1 MLGNAMSALFRRPFR
16 FRLFLDQMQFVGV
29 GSLPI
34 IMLVGF
40 FSGAVSAQQ
49 AITAL
54 RIFNQERFVGAT
66 VGISLAQELAPVFT
80 GLMITARA
88 GSGMATE
95 LGSMRITEQI
105 DALSTFAVDPIQ
117 YLVTPRVIAT
127 TLIMPI
133 MGMVF
138 NIVGLLGAY
147 LFSIYFEH
155 IDLGQFIEQFTFWT
169 DPEGLHH
176 RRDEG
181 AGVRDHPVG
190 CCLLPG
196 LLRARRRQGGRPGD
210 HPRRG
215 LGLGLDPGGRLLS
228 HRRVPY
234 SLALPVNQPP
244 ASTSHPPTAPAGSA
258 GPAGGN
264 PLAQRDER
272 WQIRVRG
279 LNKTF
284 GPQHVLRG
292 IDLDIERGRTN
303 IIIGGSGQG
312 KSVLMKHLMGLL
324 RPDSGQIWVDGVDV
338 VPFSD
343 AEMGKLRRKYGMVF
357 QYAALFDSMNV
368 VENIA
373 FPLIERYNLSRAE
386 IMERVRDLLRR
397 LDLANV
403 DGIEQK
409 IPPELSGGQRKRV
422 GLARALI
429 DRPEILL
436 YDEPTTGLDPVATK
450 NVDEMIRRTADD
462 FGVTSVVISHDMAS
476 TFRIGDRISMLDQGK
491 IVVSGT
497 SEEVLVSRHPALR
510 EFVETSGLV
519 APEQGGQA

>member
-1 MLGNAMSALFRRPFR
+1 
-16 FRLFLDQMQFVGV
+16 
-29 GSLPI
+29 
-34 IMLVGF
+34 
-40 FSGAVSAQQ
+40 
-49 AITAL
+49 
-54 RIFNQERFVGAT
+54 
-66 VGISLAQELAPVFT
+66 
-80 GLMITARA
+80 
-88 GSGMATE
+88 
-95 LGSMRITEQI
+95 MREE
-105 DALSTFAVDPIQ
+105 SH
-117 YLVTPRVIAT
+117 
-127 TLIMPI
+127 
-133 MGMVF
+133 
-138 NIVGLLGAY
+138 
-147 LFSIYFEH
+147 SE
-155 IDLGQFIEQFTFWT
+155 
-169 DPEGLHH
+169 
-176 RRDEG
+176 
-181 AGVRDHPVG
+181 
-190 CCLLPG
+190 
-196 LLRARRRQGGRPGD
+196 RARGD
-210 HPRRG
+210 
-215 LGLGLDPGGRLLS
+215 S
-228 HRRVPY
+228 
-234 SLALPVNQPP
+234 P
-244 ASTSHPPTAPAGSA
+244 AAKAAPAGD
-258 GPAGGN
+258 P
-264 PLAQRDER
+264 R
-272 WQIRVRG
+272 WQIQIRG
-279 LNKTF
+279 LHKTF

-292 IDLDIERGRTN
+292 IDLDIERGKIN

-324 RPDSGQIWVDGVDV
+324 KPDAGQIFVDGEDV
-338 VPFSD
+338 VPFND
-343 AEMGKLRRKYGMVF
+343 REMGKLRRKFGMVF

-497 SEEVLVSRHPALR
+497 SREVLASRHPALR